1 MNRELHDA
9 YVIENLRTPF
19 GRRNGYFRNTHP
31 VNLLGSLSRE
41 LLARLKIEPS
51 NIDDFIVGSVDQFG
65 EQSANIAR
73 NAWLSAGLPETVP
86 GVTVDRQCGSSLQSI
101 QFGYSGIES
110 GIYDLVLA
118 GGVESMTRVPMF
130 SSIHNDSTPMTKE
143 LRQRYPID
151 EDWFSQARAA
161 SIVAEKY
168 GITREE
174 MDIFSLESHRK
185 AHSNIND
192 IRSEIFPVMGADRD
206 GNNRVV
212 DSDEGVRTDSTIEKL
227 SGLKN
232 AFYGVDNITAGNS
245 SQISDGASL
254 TLIASEQKA
263 DQLDLNKRARLRSF
277 TVAGVNPVEMLTGP
291 IDVTKRMLKKE
302 NLTMEDFDYFEVNEA
317 FASVV
322 LAWIKSTGADPD
334 KVNINGGAI
343 AIGHPLGATGSR
355 LVGTMLNVL
364 ERKKA
369 NRGLIAI
376 CEGGGMANGV
386 IVERIE

>member
-41 LLARLKIEPS
+41 LLVRMKIEPS

-263 DQLDLNKRARLRSF
+263 DQLDLNKRARLKSF

-386 IVERIE
+386 IVERIK

>member
-41 LLARLKIEPS
+41 LLVRMKIEPS